1 MRGILRKSSIRDKIL
16 IFLIVFSIF
25 MILASIIYRYLFY
38 PVYSLKLPYIYNIS
52 DNKTEIGYYELNLTT
67 YDIIRMSI
75 NSVLNQKNLN
85 FTDPNNS
92 VEFISEVDD
101 YLLNNSLY
109 MENYQLYYTKL
120 NIIYPQYSFILCIDD
135 SCGAFVFTSK
145 GITNIPILYINNI
158 NNTLIIYLSYS
169 ISGRIL
175 DYLKYEKGNFVD
187 IIKSGLENG
196 EIKVINDNQL
206 VQNILN
212 IYNLNISTG

>member
-92 VEFISEVDD
+92 VEFISELDD

>member
-25 MILASIIYRYLFY
+25 MVLASIIYRYLFY
-38 PVYSLKLPYIYNIS
+38 PVYSLKLPYVYNIS
-52 DNKTEIGYYELNLTT
+52 DNETEIGYYELNLTT
-67 YDIIRMSI
+67 YDIIKMSI
-75 NSVLNQKNLN
+75 NGVLNQKNLN
-85 FTDPNNS
+85 FTNPNTS

-109 MENYQLYYTKL
+109 MENYELYYTKL
-120 NIIYPQYSFILCIDD
+120 NIIYPQYSFILCVDD

-145 GITNIPILYINNI
+145 GITNIPISYISNI

-169 ISGRIL
+169 ISERIL
-175 DYLKYEKGNFVD
+175 NYLKYGNGNFVD
-187 IIKSGLENG
+187 IIKNGLENG

-206 VQNILN
+206 IQNILN
-212 IYNLNISTG
+212 IYNLNISVG

>member
-16 IFLIVFSIF
+16 VFLIIFSIV

-52 DNKTEIGYYELNLTT
+52 DNESEIKYYELNLTT
-67 YDIIRMSI
+67 YDIIKMSI
-75 NSVLNQKNLN
+75 NGLFNQKNLN
-85 FTDPNNS
+85 FSNPNTS
-92 VEFISEVDD
+92 VEFISEVDS

-109 MENYQLYYTKL
+109 MKNYELYYTKL
-120 NIIYPQYSFILCIDD
+120 NIIYPQYSFILCINN

-145 GITNIPILYINNI
+145 GITNIPISYINNI

-169 ISGRIL
+169 ISEKIL
-175 DYLKYEKGNFVD
+175 DYLEYENGNFVD
-187 IIKSGLENG
+187 IIKNGLENG

-206 VQNILN
+206 IQNILN
-212 IYNLNISTG
+212 IYNLNITG

>member
-16 IFLIVFSIF
+16 IFLIVFSIV

-52 DNKTEIGYYELNLTT
+52 DNETEIRYYELNLTT
-67 YDIIRMSI
+67 YDIIKMSI
-75 NSVLNQKNLN
+75 NGLFNQKNLN
-85 FTDPNNS
+85 FSNPNTS
-92 VEFISEVDD
+92 VEFISEVDS

-109 MENYQLYYTKL
+109 MKNYELYYTKL
-120 NIIYPQYSFILCIDD
+120 NIIYPQYSFILCINN

-145 GITNIPILYINNI
+145 GITNIPISYINNI

-169 ISGRIL
+169 ISEKIL
-175 DYLKYEKGNFVD
+175 DYLEYENGNFVD
-187 IIKSGLENG
+187 IIKNGLENG

-206 VQNILN
+206 IQNILN
-212 IYNLNISTG
+212 IYNLNISAG

>member
-1 MRGILRKSSIRDKIL
+1 
-16 IFLIVFSIF
+16 

-75 NSVLNQKNLN
+75 NGVLNQKNLN

-145 GITNIPILYINNI
+145 GITNIPISYINNI

>member
-38 PVYSLKLPYIYNIS
+38 PVYSLKLPYVYNIS
-52 DNKTEIGYYELNLTT
+52 DNETEIGYYELNLTT

-145 GITNIPILYINNI
+145 GITNIPISYINNI

-212 IYNLNISTG
+212 IYNLNIST

>member
-1 MRGILRKSSIRDKIL
+1 
-16 IFLIVFSIF
+16 
-25 MILASIIYRYLFY
+25 
-38 PVYSLKLPYIYNIS
+38 
-52 DNKTEIGYYELNLTT
+52 
-67 YDIIRMSI
+67 
-75 NSVLNQKNLN
+75 
-85 FTDPNNS
+85 
-92 VEFISEVDD
+92 
-101 YLLNNSLY
+101 
-109 MENYQLYYTKL
+109 MENYKLYYTKL

-145 GITNIPILYINNI
+145 GITNIPISYINNI

>member
-1 MRGILRKSSIRDKIL
+1 MKGILRKSSIKDKIL
-16 IFLIVFSIF
+16 VFLIIFSIF

-38 PVYSLKLPYIYNIS
+38 PIYSLKLPYIYNIS
-52 DNKTEIGYYELNLTT
+52 DNETEIRYYELNLTT
-67 YDIIRMSI
+67 YDIIKMSI
-75 NSVLNQKNLN
+75 NGVFNPKNLN
-85 FTDPNNS
+85 FSNPNTS
-92 VEFISEVDD
+92 IEFINKVDS

-109 MENYQLYYTKL
+109 MENYELYYKKL
-120 NIIYPQYSFILCIDD
+120 NIIYPQYSFILCIND

-145 GITNIPILYINNI
+145 GITNIPISYINNI

-169 ISGRIL
+169 ISEKIL
-175 DYLKYEKGNFVD
+175 NYLKYEEGNFVD

-212 IYNLNISTG
+212 IYNLNISIE

>member
-38 PVYSLKLPYIYNIS
+38 PVYSLKLPYVYNIS
-52 DNKTEIGYYELNLTT
+52 DNETEIGYYELNLTT
-67 YDIIRMSI
+67 YDIIKMSI
-75 NSVLNQKNLN
+75 NGVLNQKNLN
-85 FTDPNNS
+85 FSNPNTS

-109 MENYQLYYTKL
+109 MENYELYYTKL
-120 NIIYPQYSFILCIDD
+120 NIIYPQYSFILCVDD

-145 GITNIPILYINNI
+145 GITNIPISYISNI

-169 ISGRIL
+169 ISERIL
-175 DYLKYEKGNFVD
+175 NYLKYGNGNFVD
-187 IIKSGLENG
+187 IIKNGLENG

-206 VQNILN
+206 IQNILN
-212 IYNLNISTG
+212 IYNLNISVG

>member
-145 GITNIPILYINNI
+145 GITNIPISYINNI

>member
-1 MRGILRKSSIRDKIL
+1 MKEILKRSSIKDKIL
-16 IFLIVFSIF
+16 VFLIIFSIF

-38 PVYSLKLPYIYNIS
+38 PIYSLKLPYIYNIS
-52 DNKTEIGYYELNLTT
+52 DNESEIRYYELNLTT
-67 YDIIRMSI
+67 YDIIKMSI
-75 NSVLNQKNLN
+75 NGVFNPKNLN
-85 FTDPNNS
+85 FNNPNTS
-92 VEFISEVDD
+92 IEFINKVDS

-109 MENYQLYYTKL
+109 MENYELYYTKL
-120 NIIYPQYSFILCIDD
+120 NIIYPQYSFILCIND

-145 GITNIPILYINNI
+145 GITNIPISYINNI

-169 ISGRIL
+169 ISEKIL

-212 IYNLNISTG
+212 MYNLNISIE

>member
-16 IFLIVFSIF
+16 IFLIVFSIV

-52 DNKTEIGYYELNLTT
+52 DNETEIKYYELNLTT
-67 YDIIRMSI
+67 YDIIKMSI
-75 NSVLNQKNLN
+75 NGLFNQKNLN
-85 FTDPNNS
+85 FSNSNTS
-92 VEFISEVDD
+92 VEFISEVDS

-109 MENYQLYYTKL
+109 MENYELYYTKL
-120 NIIYPQYSFILCIDD
+120 NIIYPQYSFILCINN

-145 GITNIPILYINNI
+145 GITNIPISYINNI

-169 ISGRIL
+169 ISEKIL
-175 DYLKYEKGNFVD
+175 DYLEYENGNFVD
-187 IIKSGLENG
+187 IIKNGLENG

-206 VQNILN
+206 IQNILN
-212 IYNLNISTG
+212 IYNLNITG

>member
-38 PVYSLKLPYIYNIS
+38 PVYSLKLPYVYNIS
-52 DNKTEIGYYELNLTT
+52 DNETEIMYYGLNLTT
-67 YDIIRMSI
+67 YDIIKMSI
-75 NSVLNQKNLN
+75 NGVLNQKNLN
-85 FTDPNNS
+85 FSNPNTS

-109 MENYQLYYTKL
+109 MENYELYYTKL
-120 NIIYPQYSFILCIDD
+120 NIIYPQYSFILCVDD
-135 SCGAFVFTSK
+135 SCGAFVFTSN
-145 GITNIPILYINNI
+145 GITNIPISYINNI

-169 ISGRIL
+169 ISERIL
-175 DYLKYEKGNFVD
+175 DYLKYENGNFVD
-187 IIKSGLENG
+187 IIKNGLENG

-206 VQNILN
+206 IQNILN
-212 IYNLNISTG
+212 IYNLNITG

>member
-1 MRGILRKSSIRDKIL
+1 MKEILKRSSIRDKIL
-16 IFLIVFSIF
+16 IFLIIFSIF

-38 PVYSLKLPYIYNIS
+38 PIYSLKLPYIYNIS
-52 DNKTEIGYYELNLTT
+52 DNETKIRYYELNLTT
-67 YDIIRMSI
+67 YDIIKMSI
-75 NSVLNQKNLN
+75 NGVFNPENLN
-85 FTDPNNS
+85 FSNPNTS
-92 VEFISEVDD
+92 IEFINKVDS

-109 MENYQLYYTKL
+109 MENYELYYTKL
-120 NIIYPQYSFILCIDD
+120 NIIYPQYSFILCINN

-145 GITNIPILYINNI
+145 GITNIPISYINNI

-169 ISGRIL
+169 ISEKIL
-175 DYLKYEKGNFVD
+175 NYLKYEKGNFVD

-212 IYNLNISTG
+212 MYNLNISIE

>member
-38 PVYSLKLPYIYNIS
+38 PVYSLKLPYVYNIS
-52 DNKTEIGYYELNLTT
+52 DNETEIGYYELNLTT
-67 YDIIRMSI
+67 YDIIKMSI
-75 NSVLNQKNLN
+75 NGVLNQKNLN
-85 FTDPNNS
+85 FTNPNTS

-109 MENYQLYYTKL
+109 MENYELYYTKL
-120 NIIYPQYSFILCIDD
+120 NIIYPQYSFILCINN

-145 GITNIPILYINNI
+145 GITNIPISYINNI

-169 ISGRIL
+169 ISEKIL
-175 DYLKYEKGNFVD
+175 NYLKYENGNFVD
-187 IIKSGLENG
+187 IIKNGLENG

-206 VQNILN
+206 IQNILN
-212 IYNLNISTG
+212 IYNLNISVG

>member
-16 IFLIVFSIF
+16 IFLIVFSIV

-38 PVYSLKLPYIYNIS
+38 PIYSLKLPYIYNIS

>member
-38 PVYSLKLPYIYNIS
+38 PIYSLKLPYIYNIS

-67 YDIIRMSI
+67 YDIIKMSI
-75 NSVLNQKNLN
+75 NGVLNQKNLN

>member
-38 PVYSLKLPYIYNIS
+38 PVYSLKLPYVYNIS
-52 DNKTEIGYYELNLTT
+52 DNETEIGYYGLNLTT
-67 YDIIRMSI
+67 YDIIKMSI
-75 NSVLNQKNLN
+75 NGVLNQKNLN
-85 FTDPNNS
+85 FTNSNTS
-92 VEFISEVDD
+92 VEFISEIDD

-109 MENYQLYYTKL
+109 MENYELYYTKL
-120 NIIYPQYSFILCIDD
+120 NIIYPQYSFILCIND

-145 GITNIPILYINNI
+145 GITNIPISYINNI

-169 ISGRIL
+169 ISEKIL
-175 DYLKYEKGNFVD
+175 NYLEYQNGNFVD
-187 IIKSGLENG
+187 IIKNGLENG

-206 VQNILN
+206 IQNILN
-212 IYNLNISTG
+212 IYNLNISAG